1 MLILEKIF
9 SVIGIIGF
17 FLAMVAF
24 TIGFYPTNFGGLIV
38 IAGWLIWIS
47 IMVQD
52 FDREFNDREFNRK
65 IQNKIKDNNEKN

>member
-52 FDREFNDREFNRK
+52 FDREFNRK